1 MSGSFLKIASP
12 TQKTKA
18 LFSRSCCL
26 DNKQVRQFVKF
37 LILSTSCTHT
47 DALSTPDTKAVV
59 IRYSVLVQFCLI
71 SLRCYK
77 CDALRD
83 LVSFVQIKK
92 REKHPWRNVTFSK
105 VAC

>member
-1 MSGSFLKIASP
+1 MQGSFLKIASP

-26 DNKQVRQFVKF
+26 DNKQVRQFIKLV
-37 LILSTSCTHT
+37 ILSVSCTHIGGFSKP
-47 DALSTPDTKAVV
+47 DAETVV
-59 IRYSVLVQFCLI
+59 IRYSVLVHFCLI

-83 LVSFVQIKK
+83 LASFVQIKK
-92 REKHPWRNVTFSK
+92 REKHPWRSATSSK